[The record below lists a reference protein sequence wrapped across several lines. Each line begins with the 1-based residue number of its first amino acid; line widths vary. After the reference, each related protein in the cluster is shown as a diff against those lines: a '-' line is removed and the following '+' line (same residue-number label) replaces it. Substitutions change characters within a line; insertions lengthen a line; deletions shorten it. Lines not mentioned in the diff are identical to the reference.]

1 MSTLGPV
8 ASTATL
14 RAGWR
19 VIGQGIREEKGWVG
33 LAVFGATI
41 YGIMTVGTA
50 WVIGRIVHDTIAPAI
65 GCRPVAVVSKTIP
78 VNDGSTANCGRG
90 AVTTSNADLGIISS
104 RTETSLRTWRV
115 TAQGCT

>member
-19 VIGQGIREEKGWVG
+19 VIGRGIREEKGWVG
-33 LAVFGATI
+33 LAVAGATV

-50 WVIGRIVHDTIAPAI
+50 WIRVLRRTPDKRERDIQAI
-65 GCRPVAVVSKTIP
+65 Y
-78 VNDGSTANCGRG
+78 
-90 AVTTSNADLGIISS
+90 
-104 RTETSLRTWRV
+104 
-115 TAQGCT
+115 